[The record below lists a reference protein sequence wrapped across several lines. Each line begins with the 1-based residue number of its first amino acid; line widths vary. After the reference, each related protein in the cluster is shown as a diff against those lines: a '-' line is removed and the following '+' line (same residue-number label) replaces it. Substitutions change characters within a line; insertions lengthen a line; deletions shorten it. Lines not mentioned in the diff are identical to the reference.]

1 MIRLNI
7 NEIERLAELVAALT
21 KLGVSVYAELDG
33 NKWNI
38 EVTK

>member
-7 NEIERLAELVAALT
+7 NDIDRLAEIVAALT
-21 KLGVSVYAELDG
+21 KLGVSVYAEIDG